1 MNFLEL
7 LSSKL
12 NKLLRGFQTDQPII
26 PFLAE
31 TLETLFRSFM
41 NMFILKSVM
50 LKADTQIKL
59 LKIDVMDKNL
69 YKPGENIDIWMGAE
83 LYFSTYKRSPKFKE
97 STLKSF
103 LDGLSRTLSG
113 LVEHMLG
120 KSPLAHFF
128 TRLTGAINLNI
139 IVIKSNGFVWSKESK
154 TIVKTCKSRK
164 NYCKSRWW
172 RKGQRFSKVINDQ
185 KFSKVINNLATAEEG
200 KSPNFNKFTN
210 RVDTFYAKLSIAKYS
225 ALWKLFVIVFCMFH
239 GQSTVERG
247 FNTNTDLVT
256 GNLIIL

>member
-1 MNFLEL
+1 
-7 LSSKL
+7 
-12 NKLLRGFQTDQPII
+12 
-26 PFLAE
+26 
-31 TLETLFRSFM
+31 M

-69 YKPGENIDIWMGAE
+69 YKPGENIDIWMGIK

-113 LVEHMLG
+113 LVEYMLG

-164 NYCKSRWW
+164 N
-172 RKGQRFSKVINDQ
+172 
-185 KFSKVINNLATAEEG
+185 
-200 KSPNFNKFTN
+200 
-210 RVDTFYAKLSIAKYS
+210 
-225 ALWKLFVIVFCMFH
+225 
-239 GQSTVERG
+239 
-247 FNTNTDLVT
+247 
-256 GNLIIL
+256 